1 MITID
6 YVFTKDEKR
15 LIVISNAS
23 DSKNKYKIEIDLE
36 NPSDAWNKENINNFI
51 IRAISISDEKLSEPQ
66 LTESAQEQLQK
77 GNKQI
82 EFIKNLFTNF
92 VERYNE
98 N

>member
-6 YVFTKDEKR
+6 YVFAKDEKR

-23 DSKNKYKIEIDLE
+23 DSKNKYKIEIDLD

>member
-23 DSKNKYKIEIDLE
+23 DSKNKYKIEIDLD

-66 LTESAQEQLQK
+66 LTESTQEQLQK

>member
-1 MITID
+1 MITIN

-15 LIVISNAS
+15 LIVISNTS
-23 DSKNKYKIEIDLE
+23 DSKNKYKIEIDLD

>member
-23 DSKNKYKIEIDLE
+23 DSKNKYKIEIDLD
-36 NPSDAWNKENINNFI
+36 NPSNAWNKENINNFI

>member
-15 LIVISNAS
+15 LIVISNTS
-23 DSKNKYKIEIDLE
+23 DSKNKYKIEIDLD

>member
-15 LIVISNAS
+15 LIVISNVS
-23 DSKNKYKIEIDLE
+23 DSKNKYKIEIDLD

>member
-23 DSKNKYKIEIDLE
+23 DSKNKYKIEIDLD

-51 IRAISISDEKLSEPQ
+51 IRAISISDQKLSEPQ

>member
-23 DSKNKYKIEIDLE
+23 DSKNKYKIEIDLD

-66 LTESAQEQLQK
+66 LTELAQEQLQK

>member
-23 DSKNKYKIEIDLE
+23 DSKNKYKIEIDLDK
-36 NPSDAWNKENINNFI
+36 PSDAWNKENINNFI

>member
-15 LIVISNAS
+15 LIVVSNAS
-23 DSKNKYKIEIDLE
+23 DSKNKYKIEIDLD

>member
-6 YVFTKDEKR
+6 YVFTKDKKR

-23 DSKNKYKIEIDLE
+23 DSKNKYKIEIDLY

>member
-23 DSKNKYKIEIDLE
+23 DSKNKYKIEIDLD

-82 EFIKNLFTNF
+82 EFIKNVFSNF

>member
-6 YVFTKDEKR
+6 YVFTKDEER

-23 DSKNKYKIEIDLE
+23 DSKNKYKIEIDLD
-36 NPSDAWNKENINNFI
+36 NPSNAWNKENINNFI

>member
-1 MITID
+1 MQAID
-6 YVFTKDEKR
+6 
-15 LIVISNAS
+15 
-23 DSKNKYKIEIDLE
+23 KNKYKIEIDLD

>member
-23 DSKNKYKIEIDLE
+23 DSKNKYKIEIDLD
-36 NPSDAWNKENINNFI
+36 NPSDAWNKENINKFI

-66 LTESAQEQLQK
+66 LTESAQEQLEK

>member
-23 DSKNKYKIEIDLE
+23 DSKNKYKIEIDLD

-51 IRAISISDEKLSEPQ
+51 IRAISISDEKLREPQ

>member
-23 DSKNKYKIEIDLE
+23 DSKNKYKIEIDLD

-66 LTESAQEQLQK
+66 LTESAQEQLEK

>member
-15 LIVISNAS
+15 LIVISNTS
-23 DSKNKYKIEIDLE
+23 DSKNKYKIEIDLDS
-36 NPSDAWNKENINNFI
+36 PSDAWNKENINNFI

>member
-15 LIVISNAS
+15 LIVISNAG
-23 DSKNKYKIEIDLE
+23 DSKNKYKIEIDLD

-82 EFIKNLFTNF
+82 EFIKNLFSNF

>member
-23 DSKNKYKIEIDLE
+23 DSKNKYKIEIDLG

>member
-23 DSKNKYKIEIDLE
+23 DSKNKYKIEIDLD

-51 IRAISISDEKLSEPQ
+51 IRVISISDEKLSEPQ

>member
-23 DSKNKYKIEIDLE
+23 DSKNKYKIEIDLD

>member
-23 DSKNKYKIEIDLE
+23 DSKNKYKIEIDLD

-82 EFIKNLFTNF
+82 EFIKNLFSNF